1 MSTISI
7 PVRCI
12 SVIIGLCLY
21 GMKCDDHLQPE
32 KIDTIPC
39 ESELFCD
46 GRFLHAIQLSGMFS
60 DSKEFVDRPLRVDA
74 NVVINEFTRLMGRDK
89 KIVPQNLIPQ
99 MKNLVDSYFLP
110 VGSDVEEASL
120 LDWQED
126 VPLVRRLRDRHLRN
140 WAAELHGKWKEF
152 GRKFPKQTE
161 GMANQKDALIAPLA
175 SKRFFI
181 VHIEMLIWMWWL
193 SSFFLACAGSS
204 VHEELRFTST
214 AVVIACGQRQRA
226 DISHGCQVRRV
237 WPLIN
242 HNNTGQSVIDHPH
255 RHSLIALPYPFISPG
270 EVTGRFRE
278 QHYWD
283 AYWIIHGLLISGMNQ
298 TARGMI
304 LNFASL
310 VDRFGYVPIGNRVY
324 YQNRPQ
330 MPILAVMVRLYWSH
344 NVHDAE
350 ALIKETLPAIER
362 EYDYWMTFRAVDITT
377 ADGRKFT
384 LNRYKGSVTKPR
396 PESYRED
403 LETARSLRN
412 RSLPGVEDKL
422 FANIAAASASGWEFS
437 SRWLDGPDKALSELR
452 AEDIVPVDLNAMM
465 CLTEEHMATFYKL
478 AGVDSKSTAYMTK
491 ASQRGDAI
499 QAVLWNDAIKMWRDY
514 DLRTRKHRKGFYLSS
529 ITPLFASCGSR
540 TLDLMDTHFLRDLLA
555 SRDIKK
561 ALSYP
566 GGMPV
571 SFVDSRDACHSCQWD
586 FPNMWPTMQLMLIEA
601 VARNSEMREEAANWA
616 QNLINAIHGG
626 YMRHG
631 LMFQNYNV
639 NQSGYYGRGGE
650 YVVQSGYAATNG
662 AILRLLELFPNIL
675 HDGNNN
681 EILDKDEKQ
690 DLDDHPRPQPHAQ
703 PSINENNNG
712 LASSDQPAIDT
723 GETFQFLAQMHT
735 VDPMGS
741 DHSQDK
747 VLEHDKR
754 QHDQRSDNAHY
765 ESPLPSK
772 RVRDNPGNNVGC
784 VIAARFMYTA
794 SILLIL
800 VIIHD
805 FY

>member
-152 GRKFPKQTE
+152 GRK
-161 GMANQKDALIAPLA
+161 
-175 SKRFFI
+175 
-181 VHIEMLIWMWWL
+181 
-193 SSFFLACAGSS
+193 
-204 VHEELRFTST
+204 
-214 AVVIACGQRQRA
+214 
-226 DISHGCQVRRV
+226 
-237 WPLIN
+237 
-242 HNNTGQSVIDHPH
+242 TGQSVIDHPH